1 MNIWWISK
9 YSNKA
14 RENNCQKKQPN
25 LNSDLHSLWV
35 TSRVKSQ
42 LHVKLELQTIFPI
55 LVGKKGTEIFARKNL
70 T

>member
-35 TSRVKSQ
+35 TSRVKGQQS
-42 LHVKLELQTIFPI
+42 VKLELET
-55 LVGKKGTEIFARKNL
+55 LYSTRKKGTEIFARKNL

>member
-42 LHVKLELQTIFPI
+42 RHVKLELQTLYF
-55 LVGKKGTEIFARKNL
+55 GRKKGTEIFARKNL